1 MKLKGEDAEQQALF
15 QYAALQQDPSWQMMF
30 AIPNGGRRW
39 INTALKMKAT
49 GLKAGIP
56 DIFLPVARTPW
67 NGLFIEMKSLK
78 GSVAPNQKVWHQ
90 LLREQDYRVAVCK
103 GCDAAIE
110 VITEYLNTRFTT
122 DPFRFAIACEDIEK
136 GMSGRAR
143 LI

>member
-1 MKLKGEDAEQQALF
+1 MKLKGEDAEQAALF
-15 QYAALQQDPSWQMMF
+15 QYAALQSDPSWQMMF
-30 AIPNGGRRW
+30 AIPNGGRRH
-39 INTALKMKAT
+39 ITTALRLKAT

-67 NGLFIEMKSLK
+67 NGLFIEMKAAK
-78 GSVAPNQKVWHQ
+78 GKVRPNQAEWHR
-90 LLREQDYRVAVCK
+90 LLRIEDYKVAICY
-103 GCDAAIE
+103 GCGEAIE

-122 DPFRFAIACEDIEK
+122 DPFQFAIACEDIEK